1 MKKTV
6 DYSRNRLQMGDLL
19 KSMNVSIK
27 DDFSDIEHK
36 KLKKYLENY
45 MTNGSCNLIQ
55 MDLKKFYLVLQGSD
69 EVSYLYQYF

>member
-6 DYSRNRLQMGDLL
+6 DYSGNRLQMGDLL

-27 DDFSDIEHK
+27 DDFSDIERK

-45 MTNGSCNLIQ
+45 LISGSRNLIQ
-55 MDLKKFYLVLQGSD
+55 IDMKKFNLILKGSD